1 MPTTEPGDIRKKFF
15 MCYFESTRE
24 CNLDCRYCMTKN
36 PRKQSPSHRTE
47 LSTDE
52 IKHLIVD
59 EVREYCD
66 NGAIAFSGGEHLLR
80 KDALE
85 ILEYTAQAGLWSFI
99 NTNGSLLTKD
109 LVRRVKKATG
119 GKVIFVFSL
128 NSILPKTQKWGRDD
142 GLWTVVKAAHR
153 CFRAGVDFFFI
164 TTVSKSNIKSLGLT
178 VRFLKLAGI
187 PMLRSPFVTRG
198 MGDSHRELALTR
210 EDMKNVIHPIL
221 RSHALSYVS
230 YTPFFAGPEFLKAKQ
245 RELNVDLEQL
255 GCQAARG
262 FVGVS
267 AEGSVAPCV
276 HLLDNGLDS
285 GNVRDLPLSRIL
297 RDSPLIKAVR
307 SREGLKG
314 KCGRCRYKQT
324 CGGCRALAYY
334 RTGDCFAEDPTC
346 FFEPVDETTR
356 SEHEEAQ
363 NRNTARFLKFIKTHN
378 PWKSFF

>member
-1 MPTTEPGDIRKKFF
+1 MQNTAADHRRKFF
-15 MCYFESTRE
+15 MCYFESTRK
-24 CNLDCRYCMTKN
+24 CNLSCRYCMTKN
-36 PRKQSPSHRTE
+36 PRKPPEGHTTE

-52 IKHLIVD
+52 IKRLIVD
-59 EVREYCD
+59 EVKKHCD

-80 KDALE
+80 PDAFE
-85 ILEYTAQAGLWSFI
+85 ILEYTAKAGLWSFI
-99 NTNGSLLTKD
+99 NTNGSLLTRD
-109 LVRRVKKATG
+109 LVKRAKLVTG

-128 NSILPKTQKWGRDD
+128 NSILPKIQKWGRDD
-142 GLWTVVKAAHR
+142 GLWTVIKAAHL
-153 CFRAGVDFFFI
+153 CLRAGVDFFFI
-164 TTVSKSNIKSLGLT
+164 TTVSKNNLKSLGLT
-178 VRFLKLAGI
+178 VKFLKLAGI
-187 PMLRSPFVTRG
+187 PMLRSPFVARG
-198 MGDSHRELALTR
+198 MGGGHRDLSLTPG
-210 EDMKNVIHPIL
+210 DMKNIIHPIL

-245 RELNVDLEQL
+245 RELGIELESL

-267 AEGSVAPCV
+267 AEGGVAPCV
-276 HLLDNGLDS
+276 HLLDAGLEC
-285 GNVRDLPLSRIL
+285 GNVRDLPLSELL
-297 RDSPLIKAVR
+297 RSNPVIKAVR

-334 RTGDCFAEDPTC
+334 RTGDHMAEDPTC
-346 FFEPVDETTR
+346 FFEPADETTR

-363 NRNTARFLKFIKTHN
+363 NRNTTRFLKFIKTRN